1 MAVNGV
7 EIIEGSEWVTKDG
20 QHGRI
25 ARNNNDKTYCWWL
38 ISDNGYASSYTA
50 YGEYIAGHHR
60 ERDLSHPVRHTSPK
74 TALTLSEITAR
85 KQELQR
91 KLETFVHN
99 ELSNFQEEN
108 LVSISNV
115 NLNFTKVYKSIP
127 SQHLLILTGVDI
139 EIKI

>member
-38 ISDNGYASSYTA
+38 ISDNGHASSYTA
-50 YGEYIAGHHR
+50 YGEYIAGRHR

-99 ELSNFQEEN
+99 ELSNFQEQN
-108 LVSISNV
+108 CVSISDV
-115 NLNFTKVYKSIP
+115 FFDFTTVQK
-127 SQHLLILTGVDI
+127 LIENHPRLVLTGVKVG
-139 EIKI
+139 IKI

>member
-7 EIIEGSEWVTKDG
+7 EIIEGSEWFTKDG
-20 QHGRI
+20 RSGRI
-25 ARNNNDKTYCWWL
+25 TRNDNNKTYCWWL

-50 YGEYIAGHHR
+50 YGKYIAGHHR

-74 TALTLSEITAR
+74 TALTLSEIAAR
-85 KQELQR
+85 KEALQR

-99 ELSNFQEEN
+99 EISNFQEEN
-108 LVSISNV
+108 CVSISNV

-127 SQHLLILTGVDI
+127 SQHLLILTGVD
-139 EIKI
+139 